1 MLCTECIRCF
11 RAPSELTPSKA
22 LRSANGNCK
31 IKAPDLNLQLLP
43 PHPPKFNVEL
53 ASVCQRSA
61 LRGTDRPS
69 NPSEKSTLS
78 FGGRGLLFCRTRS
91 RQFLLCIC
99 LSTRDVAKQKAA
111 SQQKNTVQWIQACWL
126 ACGQTSRGAARRVG
140 RRAGRQASRQAR
152 LLAGRPAADRQAPRW
167 AGGLVG

>member
-1 MLCTECIRCF
+1 MLGTECIRCF

-53 ASVCQRSA
+53 ASVCQRST

-91 RQFLLCIC
+91 RQILLYICFLHTCRFECQMGMEKAMSIKVK
-99 LSTRDVAKQKAA
+99 SQKRDDMKATEGRM
-111 SQQKNTVQWIQACWL
+111 SIE
-126 ACGQTSRGAARRVG
+126 TSLGKDG
-140 RRAGRQASRQAR
+140 I
-152 LLAGRPAADRQAPRW
+152 
-167 AGGLVG
+167 

>member
-1 MLCTECIRCF
+1 MLGTECVRCF
-11 RAPSELTPSKA
+11 RAPSKLTPSKA

-61 LRGTDRPS
+61 LRGSDRSS
-69 NPSEKSTLS
+69 NPSQKSTLS

-99 LSTRDVAKQKAA
+99 FSRHDVAKTKAA
-111 SQQKNTVQWIQACWL
+111 SQPKTKPTAQLHSQRSRVIAPKPNSTKQMQTQTCQNFSTQPELGSPGQK
-126 ACGQTSRGAARRVG
+126 
-140 RRAGRQASRQAR
+140 
-152 LLAGRPAADRQAPRW
+152 D
-167 AGGLVG
+167 